1 MKYQRFGKTGMQ
13 VSHLGL
19 GAIKFGSLSQEEA
32 TKLIQIAHEGGIN
45 YIDTARGYGDSEIR
59 VGTALKELGLREQFI
74 LSSKV
79 IRRGLTEFQEDIE
92 TTFRNLQTEY
102 LDILFLHDVSTAPNW
117 NRLQKEG
124 VLTYIQE
131 LRASGRVRH
140 LGISTHDCKIGEEII
155 RTGLFEVAMLAYN
168 PTNREVEDT
177 LFPLCQ
183 SLDMGVI
190 IMKPYGGGV
199 LTHDRSRQLGFEM
212 EAEDCLRFALSNPY
226 VTTVIPGM
234 EQEPYLKTALA
245 VEAEDPHLTQ
255 EEIDAILGKI
265 DMKVKNYCRGCGYCL
280 PCPQQI
286 PIPTVLSLYNRWEIF
301 GGVDWSH
308 MHHITEEYT
317 QKVPADRTAK
327 ACVGCG
333 SCAQRCPFNLPIP
346 DLMKKAAKELRRYD

>member
-13 VSHLGL
+13 VSHLSL

-131 LRASGRVRH
+131 LKASGRVRH
-140 LGISTHDCKIGEEII
+140 
-155 RTGLFEVAMLAYN
+155 
-168 PTNREVEDT
+168 P
-177 LFPLCQ
+177 
-183 SLDMGVI
+183 
-190 IMKPYGGGV
+190 
-199 LTHDRSRQLGFEM
+199 
-212 EAEDCLRFALSNPY
+212 
-226 VTTVIPGM
+226 
-234 EQEPYLKTALA
+234 
-245 VEAEDPHLTQ
+245 
-255 EEIDAILGKI
+255 
-265 DMKVKNYCRGCGYCL
+265 
-280 PCPQQI
+280 
-286 PIPTVLSLYNRWEIF
+286 
-301 GGVDWSH
+301 
-308 MHHITEEYT
+308 
-317 QKVPADRTAK
+317 
-327 ACVGCG
+327 
-333 SCAQRCPFNLPIP
+333 
-346 DLMKKAAKELRRYD
+346 